1 MTRANE
7 KTTVID
13 NRLLD
18 ETSEAARTSPRRR
31 KNHNFHV
38 SEEQIVNRL
47 LNAVEPGSYIQ
58 PHRHLD
64 PNKDETFIVVRGRF
78 GLVLFD
84 EAGNVVHSA
93 ILAASADAVG
103 ANIPHGTY
111 HTLVSL
117 QPGSVFFEA
126 KAGPYVPISDAERA
140 PWAPGE
146 GEPGAMEYLA
156 RLEQLFH

>member
-1 MTRANE
+1 MSQPIL
-7 KTTVID
+7 ID
-13 NRLLD
+13 NQLLD
-18 ETSEAARTSPRRR
+18 QTSGAALASPRRR

-38 SEEQIVNRL
+38 SEAEGANRL

-64 PNKDETFIVVRGRF
+64 PNKDETFVVVRGRF

-84 EAGNVVHSA
+84 EAGGIA
-93 ILAASADAVG
+93 RTARLGAGAEAVG

-140 PWAPGE
+140 PWAPRE
-146 GEPGAMEYLA
+146 GHPGASGYLA
-156 RLEQLFH
+156 ELERLFR

>member
-1 MTRANE
+1 MTQPNE
-7 KTTVID
+7 TTLI
-13 NRLLD
+13 NNYLLD
-18 ETSEAARTSPRRR
+18 ETSEAARKSARRR

-38 SEEQIVNRL
+38 SEAEGVNRL

-58 PHRHLD
+58 PHCHFD
-64 PNKDETFIVVRGRF
+64 PNKDETFVVVRGRF

-84 EAGNVVHSA
+84 KGGNVVRTA
-93 ILAASADAVG
+93 ILAAGADAVG

-117 QPGSVFFEA
+117 EPGSVFFEA
-126 KAGPYVPISDAERA
+126 KAGPYQPISDAERA

-146 GEPGAMEYLA
+146 GEPGVVEYLA
-156 RLEQLFH
+156 GLEQLFR

>member
-1 MTRANE
+1 MSQTIL
-7 KTTVID
+7 ID
-13 NRLLD
+13 NLLLD
-18 ETSEAARTSPRRR
+18 QTSEAALASPRRR
-31 KNHNFHV
+31 KNHNFHTPAA
-38 SEEQIVNRL
+38 EGANRL

-64 PNKDETFIVVRGRF
+64 PNKDETFVVVRGRF

-84 EAGNVVHSA
+84 EAGNVA
-93 ILAASADAVG
+93 RTATLGPGAQAVG

-117 QPGSVFFEA
+117 HPGSVFFEA
-126 KAGPYVPISDAERA
+126 KAGPYLPISAGERA

-146 GEPGAMEYLA
+146 GEPGASEYLVELE
-156 RLEQLFH
+156 RLFR

>member
-1 MTRANE
+1 L
-7 KTTVID
+7 ID
-13 NRLLD
+13 NNLLE
-18 ETSEAARTSPRRR
+18 ETSKAARTNPRRR

-38 SEEQIVNRL
+38 SEAESVNRL
-47 LNAVEPGSYIQ
+47 LNAVAPGSYIQ

-78 GLVLFD
+78 GPVLFD
-84 EAGNVVHSA
+84 EAGNVLHTATLTVDG
-93 ILAASADAVG
+93 DAVG
-103 ANIPHGTY
+103 ANIPHGTF

-126 KAGPYVPISDAERA
+126 KAGPYAPISDAERA

-146 GEPGAMEYLA
+146 GKPGAAEYRA
-156 RLEQLFH
+156 RLEQLFR